1 MASKKRKTAG
11 KKRKTTRKKLAT
23 KGLSKRKATSKKK
36 AVPKKLQRLL
46 DSLAWRADTRLP
58 KKEDVPGYVRGVY
71 DVPGHFEAMA
81 LYWEIW
87 PFYRGSDNKP
97 FDCLEA
103 EVVNAPIYRGDRVV
117 ATRYHSYYPRE
128 GCRHLYR
135 RRDVI

>member
-1 MASKKRKTAG
+1 MAT

-23 KGLSKRKATSKKK
+23 KGLSKRKATSKRKARSNKK
-36 AVPKKLQRLL
+36 GVPKKLQSLL
-46 DSLAWRADTRLP
+46 DSLAWRADTGLP
-58 KKEDVPGYVRGVY
+58 RKEQVYGYVRGVF

-81 LYWEIW
+81 LYWKIW

-97 FDCLEA
+97 FECLEA
-103 EVVNAPIYRGDRVV
+103 EVVNAPIYLAGRVA

-135 RRDVI
+135 RRDVV

>member
-1 MASKKRKTAG
+1 MILCPGACPRSPGNCIRKG
-11 KKRKTTRKKLAT
+11 INSLQQRIGGIFEK
-23 KGLSKRKATSKKK
+23 
-36 AVPKKLQRLL
+36 QRLL
-46 DSLAWRADTRLP
+46 DSLAWRAHTRLP

-103 EVVNAPIYRGDRVV
+103 EVVNAPIYRGDQGG